1 MNSLLIGGTG
11 SIGTAL
17 QTALH
22 IFGEVTITNRQE
34 PESSSYFEASVD
46 YSHLKLAGFD
56 SVVYAAGLTQFAAC
70 ESQYE
75 LSNSVNYL
83 APCDLARKSEQCGA
97 RFIYLSSTAAARFAG
112 LDANAARR
120 VHAANE
126 AGASTYGL
134 HKYLAECEISKVKSA
149 LVVRLSK
156 VVSSDWPLL
165 NDWVSRLM
173 SGGTVIAFTDHFFS
187 PITPD
192 YLVKQLT
199 STLEVSATGLLQLS
213 ARDFISYY
221 EFAILLCDCLK
232 VPRDRV
238 TGVSAITVLQNSRIV
253 LGPMPTNLGE
263 TERLDGLP
271 VPSSRAVL
279 TELIEKRFTF
289 NYR

>member
-11 SIGTAL
+11 SIGIAL

-22 IFGEVTITNRQE
+22 ILGEVTITNRQE
-34 PESSSYFEASVD
+34 PESSNYFEATTD
-46 YSHLKLAGFD
+46 FSHLELTGFD
-56 SVVYAAGLTQFAAC
+56 NVVYAAGLTQFAAC
-70 ESQYE
+70 ESQDE

-83 APCDLARKSEQCGA
+83 APCDLARQSEQCGA
-97 RFIYLSSTAAARFAG
+97 RFIYFSSTAAARFAG
-112 LDANAARR
+112 LDANVARQ

-149 LVVRLSK
+149 LLVRLSK
-156 VVSSDWPLL
+156 VVSSEWPLL
-165 NDWVSRLM
+165 NDWASQLM

-192 YLVKQLT
+192 YFVKKFT
-199 STLEVSATGLLQLS
+199 SILEVSATGLLQLS
-213 ARDFISYY
+213 ATDFISYY
-221 EFAILLCDCLK
+221 EFAILLCDYLK

-238 TGVSAITVLQNSRIV
+238 TGVSAITVLKNSRVI
-253 LGPMPTNLGE
+253 LGPMPTTLGE

-279 TELIEKRFTF
+279 TELIEKRSTV
-289 NYR
+289 N